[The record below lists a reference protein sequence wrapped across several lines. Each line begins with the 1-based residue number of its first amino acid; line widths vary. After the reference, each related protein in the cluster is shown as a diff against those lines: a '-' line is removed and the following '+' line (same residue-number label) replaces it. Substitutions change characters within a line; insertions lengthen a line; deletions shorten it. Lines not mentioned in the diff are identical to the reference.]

1 MSILLLEDLAIV
13 PLLAMIAFLAPGG
26 KTVTMAD
33 RAAGVAIGLSA
44 VARLFRASHHKA
56 VERLVL
62 IAQGGE
68 FTFVLY
74 AAALSVGLITT
85 AESATLTAVII
96 LSMVMTPLFMILH
109 DRLMPKA
116 QLSTEGLPAPE
127 DDGNAVLLVGF
138 GQVVSQPLLRMG
150 HCLAI
155 IDTDPGAITT
165 ARDFGFKVCFGDGT
179 RLDILRAAG
188 AGHAHALVIA
198 IDNQGAATRIARLLH
213 GKCPLIPV
221 FAGSFDR
228 RHSMQLVRADVKEPI
243 REAYESALAM
253 GAILLRH
260 LGAANK
266 RVAEN
271 LTEVRLRDADRLAPQ
286 LAGDSLAGRDLML
299 RNAGSAMENSD

>member
-44 VARLFRASHHKA
+44 VARLFRASQHKA

-96 LSMVMTPLFMILH
+96 LSMVMTPLFVILH
-109 DRLMPKA
+109 DRLMLKA

-213 GKCPLIPV
+213 EKCPLIPA

-228 RHSMQLVRADVKEPI
+228 RHSMQPVRADVKEPI
-243 REAYESALAM
+243 REAYESALAT

-260 LGAANK
+260 LGAADE
-266 RVAEN
+266 RVAET

-299 RNAGSAMENSD
+299 RNAGMALESSD

>member
-1 MSILLLEDLAIV
+1 M

-96 LSMVMTPLFMILH
+96 LSMVMTPLFVILH

-150 HCLAI
+150 HRLTI

-213 GKCPLIPV
+213 EKCPLIPA

-228 RHSMQLVRADVKEPI
+228 RHSMQPVRADVKEPI

-260 LGAANK
+260 LGAADK
-266 RVAEN
+266 RVAET
-271 LTEVRLRDADRLAPQ
+271 LTEVRLRDADRFAPQ

-299 RNAGSAMENSD
+299 RNAGMALESSD